1 MPSATSTVLVEPPLE
16 PASNFGDRPLSLA
29 HWPKPLQNLPSDP
42 ALETQIAKQLARM
55 SLAEKVAQ
63 IIQADIAAITPE
75 EAKTYKIGAILN
87 GGNSA
92 PNGRFD
98 ASAQE
103 WLNLVDSFWE
113 DGGET
118 TIPIIFG
125 TDAVHGHSNIA
136 GATIFPHNINLGAA
150 RDLELTTAIGIAT
163 AKEIAVT
170 GMDWTFSPT
179 VAVAKDLRWGRTY
192 EAFSC
197 DPDLVSR
204 LGAAMIIG
212 LQGDVGTAGFLGPD
226 KVACAAKHF
235 LGDGATKGGRDQGE
249 TDCAEAELI
258 THHAAPYIAA
268 IEAGA
273 TAIMAS
279 FSSWGGQ
286 GMHGRHDMLT
296 TLLKQHWQFD
306 GLVAGDWNGHGQ
318 LPGATPSFAPKAL
331 EAGLDM
337 YMAPDSWSALLS
349 STIDLVATDPALQLR
364 LDDAV
369 LRMLRF
375 KARLGLKE
383 KGRPTKRPLAGQFEL
398 LGCGEHRELA
408 RRAVR
413 QSAVLLK
420 NEAQILPLSGSQ
432 HVLVCGRGADELD
445 LACGGWTLSWQGGG
459 DFKGLFP
466 GSQTLL
472 EGLQAKISANGG
484 KVSFEPNGHWQ
495 DRPDVAVVV
504 LGEEPY
510 AEFRGDCDTLAYRP
524 GDATDYHVIERFVE
538 AGIPVV
544 TILYSGRPLWI
555 NPALNKSSAF
565 IAAFLPGTQAG
576 ALADLIV
583 SGTPEPQFDFQGRL
597 PFPWPAYS
605 DHFDVCAESPMRA
618 PLFPFGFGLKLSDK
632 VAWQTV
638 HELSNAKKHDPL
650 TIFDRGVPQ
659 GDWTAELVD
668 AAGSSQIKKT
678 SLLGGA
684 ASPAR
689 ALNVRPADYG
699 QQENAWSVQWANEA
713 WLCLSHPSIHLAR
726 EANADYALYLLA
738 VTDNARDFRIGLL
751 PDGASIGADL
761 TRFSLKLADATQLGS
776 DYVIPLKRFADL
788 GLDMSRVSQLVIQGR
803 EKANLLLVKAH
814 FAPMVAGSA

>member
-1 MPSATSTVLVEPPLE
+1 MPKSKATSRADQHPD
-16 PASNFGDRPLSLA
+16 PATNFGERPLTLA
-29 HWPKPLQNLPSDP
+29 AWPTPQRHLKPDQVI
-42 ALETQIAKQLARM
+42 EVEITRQLAAM

-63 IIQADIAAITPE
+63 IIQADIASITPE
-75 EAKTYKIGAILN
+75 EAKKYNIGAILN

-92 PNGRFD
+92 PHGRFD
-98 ASAQE
+98 ASAKE
-103 WLNLVDSFWE
+103 WLALVDSFWDE
-113 DGGET
+113 SDAT
-118 TIPIIFG
+118 SIPIIFG

-150 RDLELTTAIGIAT
+150 RDIDLAKAIGVAT

-197 DPDLVSR
+197 DPSLVCS

-212 LQGDVGTAGFLGPD
+212 LQGEPDTKDFLGPD

-235 LGDGATKGGRDQGE
+235 LGDGATQDGRDQGE
-249 TDCAEAELI
+249 TNCSESELI
-258 THHAAPYIAA
+258 TQHAAPYIAA

-296 TLLKQHWQFD
+296 ALLKQHWQFD

-318 LPGATPSFAPKAL
+318 LPGAAPSHAPQAL
-331 EAGLDM
+331 AAGLDM
-337 YMAPDSWSALLS
+337 YMAPDSWRALLA
-349 STIDLVATDPALQLR
+349 STLEVVAADAGLEAR

-375 KARLGLKE
+375 KARLGLSK
-383 KGRPTKRPLAGQFEL
+383 KGRPATRPLAGRFDL
-398 LGCGEHRELA
+398 LGCPEHRELA

-420 NEAQILPLSGSQ
+420 NDNGILPLAPSQ
-432 HVLVCGRGADELD
+432 HMLVCGRGADGLD

-459 DFKGLFP
+459 DFRGLFP

-472 EGLQAKISANGG
+472 EGLQAKISSSGG
-484 KVSFEPNGHWQ
+484 QVTFDSAGHWN
-495 DRPDVAVVV
+495 DKPDVAVVV

-510 AEFRGDCDTLAYRP
+510 AEFRGDCETLAYRP
-524 GDATDYHVIERFVE
+524 GDPSDYQLIERLAE

-544 TILYSGRPLWI
+544 TVLFSGRPLWM
-555 NPALNKSSAF
+555 NPALNKSAAF

-576 ALADLIV
+576 ALADLLIA
-583 SGTPEPQFDFQGRL
+583 SEGQLDFQGRL

-605 DHFDVCAESPMRA
+605 DHFDLCAVSPSRA
-618 PLFPFGFGLKLSDK
+618 PLFSLGFGLSLFDQ
-632 VAWQTV
+632 VAWQPV
-638 HELSNAKKHDPL
+638 HEQSDAKRHDPL
-650 TIFDRGVPQ
+650 TIFDRGIPQ
-659 GDWTAELVD
+659 GDWTATLSD
-668 AAGSSQIKKT
+668 AACST
-678 SLLGGA
+678 SIRKPNLTGGTASHAGHVNLRA
-684 ASPAR
+684 A
-689 ALNVRPADYG
+689 DFG
-699 QQENAWSVQWANEA
+699 QQENAWAIQWTDEA
-713 WLCLSHPSIHLAR
+713 CLSFIGPPLNLSR
-726 EANADYALYLLA
+726 EANADYALYLTA
-738 VTDNARDFRIGLL
+738 VTKEPEVIGVALL
-751 PDGASIGADL
+751 PQHHLDQPLAKFMTLLGATAQQDQS
-761 TRFSLKLADATQLGS
+761 F
-776 DYVIPLKRFADL
+776 VIPLKRFAEL
-788 GLDMSRVSQLVIQGR
+788 GLDMNHVCQLVLQGR
-803 EKANLLLVKAH
+803 EKSGLLLVKAY

>member
-1 MPSATSTVLVEPPLE
+1 MPTSKASAGAEQHLG
-16 PASNFGDRPLSLA
+16 PATNYGERPLTLA
-29 HWPKPLQNLPSDP
+29 AWPTPQRHLKPDQVIE
-42 ALETQIAKQLARM
+42 AEITQQLATM

-63 IIQADIAAITPE
+63 IIQADIASITPE
-75 EAKTYKIGAILN
+75 EAKKYKIGAILN

-92 PNGRFD
+92 PHGRFD
-98 ASAQE
+98 ASAKE
-103 WLNLVDSFWE
+103 WLALVDSFW
-113 DGGET
+113 DET
-118 TIPIIFG
+118 DETSIPIIFG

-150 RDLELTTAIGIAT
+150 RDTDLAKAIGVAT

-197 DPDLVSR
+197 DPSIVCN
-204 LGAAMIIG
+204 LGAAMIAG
-212 LQGDVGTAGFLGPD
+212 LQGEPDTRNFLGPD

-235 LGDGATKGGRDQGE
+235 LGDGATQDGRDQGE
-249 TDCAEAELI
+249 THCSETELI
-258 THHAAPYIAA
+258 SQHAAPYIAA

-296 TLLKQHWQFD
+296 ALLKQHWQFD

-318 LPGATPSFAPKAL
+318 LPGAAPSHAPQAL
-331 EAGLDM
+331 AAGLDM
-337 YMAPDSWSALLS
+337 YMAPDSWRALLT
-349 STIDLVATDPALQLR
+349 STLEVVAADAGLEAR

-375 KARLGLKE
+375 KARLGLSK
-383 KGRPTKRPLAGQFEL
+383 KGRPATRPLAGRFDL
-398 LGCGEHRELA
+398 LGCPEHRELA

-420 NEAQILPLSGSQ
+420 NENQILPLAPSQ
-432 HVLVCGRGADELD
+432 HMLVCGRGADELD

-459 DFKGLFP
+459 DVKGLFP

-472 EGLQAKISANGG
+472 EALQAKIRSKGG
-484 KVSFEPNGHWQ
+484 QVTFDAAGHWS
-495 DRPDVAVVV
+495 DKPDVAVVV

-524 GDATDYHVIERFVE
+524 GDPSDYQLIERLAA

-544 TILYSGRPLWI
+544 TVLFSGRPLWL
-555 NPALNKSSAF
+555 NPALNKSAAF

-576 ALADLIV
+576 ALADLLV
-583 SGTPEPQFDFQGRL
+583 EGQMDFQGRL

-605 DHFDVCAESPMRA
+605 DHFDLCTTNPSRA
-618 PLFPFGFGLKLSDK
+618 PLFPLGFGLSLNDQ
-632 VAWQTV
+632 VAWHPV
-638 HELSNAKKHDPL
+638 HELSDAKKHDPL
-650 TIFDRGVPQ
+650 TIFDRGIPQ
-659 GDWTAELVD
+659 GDWIAQLSDV
-668 AAGSSQIKKT
+668 AGST
-678 SLLGGA
+678 SIRKPNLTGGTASHAGHVNLRA
-684 ASPAR
+684 A
-689 ALNVRPADYG
+689 DFG
-699 QQENAWSVQWANEA
+699 QQENAWAIQWSDEA
-713 WLCLSHPSIHLAR
+713 CLSFTGPPLNLSR
-726 EANADYALYLLA
+726 EANADYALYLTA
-738 VTDNARDFRIGLL
+738 VTKEPDGISVALL
-751 PDGASIGADL
+751 PQHNLDKPLAKFMTLLGAT
-761 TRFSLKLADATQLGS
+761 TRQNNSF
-776 DYVIPLKRFADL
+776 VIPLKRFAEL
-788 GLDMSRVSQLVIQGR
+788 GLDMTHVCQLVLQGR
-803 EKANLLLVKAH
+803 EKSGLLLVKAF